1 MAEQNRDLQKLFAE
15 EAHERLAALLQL
27 VEPVAATAPLSAQV
41 VSQFCHQLHGLKG
54 SARMVGAERLAEL
67 AHILEGELS
76 DSATV
81 VKRSRL
87 EWRERIDNLHTL
99 LESNFTDEPP
109 VDSGAAPLA
118 PAALAL
124 SQQRIAV
131 EPGALDNL
139 IHQMVEAGVAQQ
151 LLLSQLQA
159 VSEQLP
165 KAEYRSLKLAHQ
177 RQLVLLEAQQRQLIA
192 LRMVPINSVL
202 PRWRELVRTVSVDLD
217 RSVELRIDIDTSAQV
232 DRTVLEQ
239 LVPLVEHLLRN
250 AICHGIEPREQRS
263 AVGKVPSGL
272 IKVSCDCREGV
283 LTVVVED
290 DGRGIDFDRLSEIA
304 AQRGL
309 LHGSDAQRQPLLV
322 AALLRGGLSGASQLS
337 AIAGRGIGLAAVA
350 SKARDL
356 GGALHLHS
364 EPGGGS
370 RFALD
375 LPISIELRRV
385 LAVRVGDRDYL
396 LSGRAVQRVATFA
409 SLSEGRE
416 ICGEGYPLAD
426 LAKLLGSKPTQ
437 AEHSGGA
444 VLVDC
449 DGWRL
454 ALRVD
459 SVGDYSEQRVESL
472 GAPATLIPGIAGA
485 LLGDDGTPRLVLDL
499 LDLLRAVRAGQLPL
513 SAEQLL
519 DH

>member
-1 MAEQNRDLQKLFAE
+1 MAEQNPSLHKLFIE

-27 VEPVAATAPLSAQV
+27 VEPVVATAPLSEEV
-41 VSQFCHQLHGLKG
+41 VKQFCHQLHALKG
-54 SARMVGAERLAEL
+54 SARMVGAEPLAEL
-67 AHILEGELS
+67 AHTLESELS
-76 DSATV
+76 DPANV
-81 VKRSRL
+81 AQQSRL
-87 EWRERIDNLHTL
+87 EWRGRIDNLHAML
-99 LESNFTDEPP
+99 GSDSIG
-109 VDSGAAPLA
+109 DYKIGSGAVSLA
-118 PAALAL
+118 PTALPL

-131 EPGALDNL
+131 EPAALDNL

-159 VSEQLP
+159 VSEELP
-165 KAEYRSLKLAHQ
+165 KTEYRSLKLAHQ

-192 LRMVPINSVL
+192 LRMVPINSGL

-263 AVGKVPSGL
+263 AVGKGPSGL
-272 IKVSCDCREGV
+272 IKVSCQCREAV

-350 SKARDL
+350 STARDL

-370 RFALD
+370 RFVLQ

-385 LAVRVGDRDYL
+385 LAVRVGGCDYL
-396 LSGRAVQRVATFA
+396 LSGRAVQRVETFA

-416 ICGEGYPLAD
+416 ICGESYPLAD

-437 AEHSGGA
+437 AEHSSAA

-449 DGWRL
+449 DGWQL

-472 GAPATLIPGIAGA
+472 GAPATLIPGVAGA
-485 LLGDDGTPRLVLDL
+485 LLGDDGAPRLVLDL

-513 SAEQLL
+513 AAEQLL
-519 DH
+519 DR